1 MHVCNLA
8 ESQLLQQLE
17 CFENSRSVER
27 LDDWPLA
34 ANACVCTRYNHYLS
48 KSSSCLLAALVV
60 HCPSPEPNQSRALRN
75 QELTCRMDVVL
86 ARHMMDRSRLT
97 AVCVTSARMH
107 GSLKSQD

>member
-1 MHVCNLA
+1 MQASLIYFKINVSTYDA
-8 ESQLLQQLE
+8 LLDIFLLE
-17 CFENSRSVER
+17 PR
-27 LDDWPLA
+27 DDLFFA
-34 ANACVCTRYNHYLS
+34 I
-48 KSSSCLLAALVV
+48 
-60 HCPSPEPNQSRALRN
+60 RN